1 MSIEIN
7 ELKINLITNIP
18 DKQNIEYTKDLLYHP
33 DIEINASIN
42 KYPYLVSNIELTKDY
57 FDGYEYDKLVNVFFN
72 RNTLLG
78 TVKKMFGGNNSN
90 AYKEEISSDPRE
102 IMLIEKKN
110 VYLIMKL
117 LFPTK
122 MNSVKNYH
130 ASYDYVVPGKTTLDV
145 GFYYNPLKTNFSYI
159 KKKDVY
165 TVIKVTWLNDIMNHP
180 SYKKLINNTMTFLKA
195 RKQRI
200 IRLEQDGASQLEKD
214 KANAY
219 KTTLFT
225 ANRDEIKDDSLLK
238 DFITIELAK
247 YIDQGELGNVK
258 SGAIFFPGNIE
269 WQTLLLTKNKDE
281 VNKFYVLIENAYEKY
296 INEDLSIDMTDYNK
310 YIQTGVDNINIG
322 KSNMPQKQVYLII
335 DFIQGEVNDNNKKEV
350 YCPYTDQYL
359 GSILEHLLFP
369 EKDNSWEVTPA
380 SYIYSVKDKD
390 EIQYTNSKK
399 QNDIQVNDLQDM
411 NETETKYNDWDTFQK
426 YIFLFDNDP
435 NKDKYSQI
443 LANNNIN
450 ALVNE
455 NKINNRPLLLLLKQ
469 LSNFIKEPTNPDA
482 NKLLDDL
489 LRLKSQNEVEI
500 KLLQDKIKSGRYPSD
515 EIKEFDT
522 RSVQFI
528 FFNSL
533 INNALNFSS
542 FKKDGGTRRK
552 KRNKK
557 QKTKKVRFNI

>member
-33 DIEINASIN
+33 DIEITASIN
-42 KYPYLVSNIELTKDY
+42 KYPYLVSNIELTKDF
-57 FDGYEYDKLVNVFFN
+57 FDGYEYNKLVDVFFN
-72 RNTLLG
+72 RNTLLR

-90 AYKEEISSDPRE
+90 SYKEEISSDPRE
-102 IMLIEKKN
+102 LMLIEKKN

-159 KKKDVY
+159 KKGDVY
-165 TVIKVTWLNDIMNHP
+165 TVTKVTWLNDIMNHP

-200 IRLEQDGASQLEKD
+200 IRLEQDTASQLEKD
-214 KANAY
+214 RANSY

-225 ANRDEIKDDSLLK
+225 ANRDEIQDDSLLK

-269 WQTLLLTKNKDE
+269 WQTLLLTKNKDD
-281 VNKFYVLIENAYEKY
+281 VNKFYLLIENAYEKY
-296 INEDLSIDMTDYNK
+296 INDDLSIDMTDYNK

-390 EIQYTNSKK
+390 NIQYTHSKK
-399 QNDIQVNDLQDM
+399 QNDIIVNDNQDM
-411 NETETKYNDWDTFQK
+411 NETETKYDDWSTFQK
-426 YIFLFDNDP
+426 HIFLFDNDP
-435 NKDKYSQI
+435 NKDKYSQM
-443 LANNNIN
+443 LASNNID
-450 ALVNE
+450 AIVNE
-455 NKINNRPLLLLLKQ
+455 NKINNRPLLLILKQ
-469 LSNFIKEPTNPDA
+469 LSNFIKDPTNTDA

-489 LRLKSQNEVEI
+489 SRLKSQNEIEI
-500 KLLQDKIKSGRYPSD
+500 KLLQEKVQSGRHSSD

-522 RSVQFI
+522 RSAQFM

-542 FKKDGGTRRK
+542 FKKNGGTRRK

-557 QKTKKVRFNI
+557 QKTRKVRFNI